1 MCKEIGGRV
10 RKKQKLWNTLKFRFK
25 TSYMSCVKYLIR
37 GLYYEV
43 QSRLKGKEILLRQ
56 APQDPV

>member
-10 RKKQKLWNTLKFRFK
+10 RKRQKLRNTQKFRFK
-25 TSYMSCVKYLIR
+25 TSYMSHVKYMSR

-43 QSRLKGKEILLRQ
+43 QSRLKAKEILLRQ